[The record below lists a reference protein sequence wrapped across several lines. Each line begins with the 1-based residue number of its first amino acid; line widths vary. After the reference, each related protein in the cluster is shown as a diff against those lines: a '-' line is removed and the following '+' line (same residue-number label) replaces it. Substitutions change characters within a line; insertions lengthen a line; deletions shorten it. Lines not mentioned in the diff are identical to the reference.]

1 VIIGEYGVS
10 TDGQNT
16 DPNGTQVVTAVESS
30 GYGCMAWGWDPG
42 ANDDVTDGSNNL
54 TPYGQQVAQFI
65 AN

>member
-1 VIIGEYGVS
+1 
-10 TDGQNT
+10 
-16 DPNGTQVVTAVESS
+16 
-30 GYGCMAWGWDPG
+30 MAWGWDPG